1 MRPALATR
9 AADRLLGRAAA
20 AKLSER
26 ACLRG
31 SSLCHDPPASVAH
44 ANPAVGLCDLLSG
57 VLDAV
62 SAARLCERALAIECD
77 ARPQFAAALPF
88 VGCHPLMGFMATE
101 AMDVRSKPLP
111 C

>member
-1 MRPALATR
+1 LRRAPPTGFWVVLPPLSRASALASVDRHYATIHRRLSR
-9 AADRLLGRAAA
+9 AR
-20 AKLSER
+20 
-26 ACLRG
+26 
-31 SSLCHDPPASVAH
+31 
-44 ANPAVGLCDLLSG
+44 ANPAMGLCDLLSG